1 MMGEEPSAQYGIPF
15 NDFNWGPNTEK
26 ISSNTDRSIKYR
38 RHIYTILSSI
48 DTKEF
53 KEFTNI
59 LKLTIILDMYNLF
72 NDLGRSLDI
81 ATNYLYSKKETL
93 DKLDTSDLEKL
104 KNSFEKIL
112 SIIQNVSEMS
122 KQLLL
127 DYKNATNLIKTD
139 INKLESYVNTLHNQF
154 KEQTTE
160 VETLQQVILSI

>member
-1 MMGEEPSAQYGIPF
+1 MGEEPSDQYGIPF

-26 ISSNTDRSIKYR
+26 ISSNTNRSIKYR
-38 RHIYTILSSI
+38 RHTYTILSSI

-104 KNSFEKIL
+104 KNSFEK
-112 SIIQNVSEMS
+112 
-122 KQLLL
+122 
-127 DYKNATNLIKTD
+127 
-139 INKLESYVNTLHNQF
+139 
-154 KEQTTE
+154 
-160 VETLQQVILSI
+160 

>member
-81 ATNYLYSKKETL
+81 ATNYFYAPKK
-93 DKLDTSDLEKL
+93 KL
-104 KNSFEKIL
+104 
-112 SIIQNVSEMS
+112 
-122 KQLLL
+122 
-127 DYKNATNLIKTD
+127 
-139 INKLESYVNTLHNQF
+139 
-154 KEQTTE
+154 
-160 VETLQQVILSI
+160 